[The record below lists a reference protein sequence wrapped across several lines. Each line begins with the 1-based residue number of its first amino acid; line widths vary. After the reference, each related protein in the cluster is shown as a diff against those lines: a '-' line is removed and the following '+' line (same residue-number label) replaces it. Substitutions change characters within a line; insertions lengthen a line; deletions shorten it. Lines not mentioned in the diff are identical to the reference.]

1 MQDAPD
7 TADRWMTYA
16 EIAEL
21 LGISTGAAR
30 QLARRHKWPRRTPNE
45 YGAVAR
51 VLVPPDRIPPEP
63 AAPVRDTAGIRTAN
77 GCDTASASV
86 SLSRVAVEAETAPVS
101 DTVGVRTRHVN
112 GTAADGVQ
120 GDERNA
126 VLRTMVDVLRT
137 ELSAAHERADR
148 AERRAETAE
157 RRIEV
162 LQEEQSKLTTLLG
175 DERADHRQVVEALV
189 ARIPT
194 RRSWLPWRR

>member
-1 MQDAPD
+1 MQDIPD

-45 YGAVAR
+45 YGAVAH

-63 AAPVRDTAGIRTAN
+63 AAPVQNTTGVRTEKGRDTTL
-77 GCDTASASV
+77 SSV
-86 SLSRVAVEAETAPVS
+86 SLSVVAVGAETAPVS
-101 DTVGVRTRHVN
+101 DTAGLRTGHVN
-112 GTAADGVQ
+112 GTATDGVQ
-120 GDERNA
+120 EDERNA

-137 ELSAAHERADR
+137 ELSAAHDRAHR

-157 RRIEV
+157 HRIEV
-162 LQEEQSKLTTLLG
+162 LQDEQSKLTTLLA